1 MKQLSKRRKDLQL
14 EKNDQRKVLL
24 MALHR
29 VSMKQNIILERDHN
43 IQSMRN
49 EKHELSKHQV
59 LESMN
64 SRMTVERVSQLE
76 KE

>member
-1 MKQLSKRRKDLQL
+1 MENEFLKEDLMIFQHLDNTLPRPTL
-14 EKNDQRKVLL
+14 EK
-24 MALHR
+24 
-29 VSMKQNIILERDHN
+29 DHN